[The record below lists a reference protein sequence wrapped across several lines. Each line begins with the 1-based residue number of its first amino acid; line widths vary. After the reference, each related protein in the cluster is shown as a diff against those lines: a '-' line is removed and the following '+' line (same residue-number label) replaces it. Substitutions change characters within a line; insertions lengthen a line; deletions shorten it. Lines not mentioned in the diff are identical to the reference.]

1 MSIPKIKTYPLPE
14 ANSLPKNKVDWQLDN
29 KRAVLLI
36 HDMQNYFINYYENG
50 SQLIEGVIEKIA
62 RVKAYCQS
70 QNIPIVYTAQP
81 GNQKDEDRALLTDF
95 WGPGLTEDEAQTGI
109 VPELAPT
116 DNDTIQ
122 TKWRYSAFKKSN
134 LLDRM
139 KEDGRDQLI
148 ICGVYAHIGCLAT
161 AMEAFMYDIQ
171 PFLIADAVADFSYEE
186 HVHAL
191 NYTAT
196 RCGKVLLTEAILHD
210 LSEKNASNRTHS
222 EIKTKVAEIL
232 DISPSEIKDDDDL
245 VSLGLDSIRMMTL
258 VEEWRAEGADV
269 NFMKMASNPTLQ
281 AWYEMF
287 PQTDEVY
294 S

>member
-14 ANSLPKNKVDWQLDN
+14 ANNLPKNKVDWQLDK

-36 HDMQNYFINYYENG
+36 HDMQNYFVNYYEND
-50 SQLIEGVIEKIA
+50 SQLIKEMIEKIA
-62 RVKAYCQS
+62 SIKAYCQS
-70 QNIPIVYTAQP
+70 ANIPVVYTAQP

-109 VPELAPT
+109 VPALAPT

-139 KEDGRDQLI
+139 KEEGRDQLI

-186 HVHAL
+186 HIQAL

-196 RCGKVLLTEAILHD
+196 RCGKVLLTEELLYD
-210 LSEKNASNRTHS
+210 LSTNNVTNDVHS
-222 EIKTKVAEIL
+222 EVKAKVAAMLEI
-232 DISPSEIKDDDDL
+232 
-245 VSLGLDSIRMMTL
+245 SLMKLRMM
-258 VEEWRAEGADV
+258 
-269 NFMKMASNPTLQ
+269 MI
-281 AWYEMF
+281 
-287 PQTDEVY
+287 
-294 S
+294 